1 MSTRRSL
8 QATCD
13 ELLGYINDVSENV
26 RRLSRDLSPNI
37 LEDLGLSA
45 AIRWLVEKPCKHSNL
60 ESTLEMTELE
70 GLFTRERQITV
81 YRIVQECLTNIA
93 KHAQASHVSV
103 TITKQDDLFFFRVE
117 DNGKGFDVDE
127 VLGKDPR
134 TKGLGLA
141 AMYERTRMLKGSLDI
156 WSQKGRG
163 TLITFTVPLDD
174 GGSRL

>member
-1 MSTRRSL
+1 
-8 QATCD
+8 
-13 ELLGYINDVSENV
+13 
-26 RRLSRDLSPNI
+26 
-37 LEDLGLSA
+37 
-45 AIRWLVEKPCKHSNL
+45 L

-103 TITKQDDLFFFRVE
+103 TVTKQDDLFFFRVE

-127 VLGKDPR
+127 VLDKDPR

-156 WSQKGRG
+156 WSQKGAG
-163 TLITFTVPLDD
+163 TLITFTVALDD